1 MRILVCGAQK
11 PFMRG
16 GAEMH
21 MENLVAALG
30 RARHEAELVR
40 LPVAWDRVRIFD
52 AALAWRLLPFD
63 ADLIICTNFPSYFA
77 THPHKVVWLFHQ
89 HRALYDAAASSWS
102 DIGFD
107 DASLEAQQVMTDW
120 DTRALE
126 EAERVFTTSHVVS
139 DRLLRFNGLASTP
152 LYHPPPLSDRL
163 HAGPFGDYVFAPMR
177 LERNKRPQLLIEALA
192 RCPTGVRGVL
202 TGPGS
207 LEPQIRA
214 AADRLQLGGRLEI
227 TGFLD
232 DESLIARFAGALAVV
247 YLPHEEDYG
256 YVTLQAF
263 LAGKPV
269 ITARDSGGVLEWVED
284 GVTGLVTD
292 GSPEQVAHAIARL
305 DADRDLAR
313 RLGEAG
319 RRLAGGLSWDDV
331 VDALLGASRAAG
343 RLAG

>member
-21 MENLVAALG
+21 MENLVTAL
-30 RARHEAELVR
+30 RHARHEAELVR
-40 LPVAWDRVRIFD
+40 LPVAWDKGRLFD
-52 AALAWRLLPFD
+52 AALAWRMVPLD

-77 THPHKVVWLFHQ
+77 AHAHKVVWLFHQ
-89 HRALYDAAASSWS
+89 HRALYDAADSSWS
-102 DIGFD
+102 DIGLD
-107 DASLEAQQVMTDW
+107 DASLEAQQLMSDW

-126 EAERVFTTSHVVS
+126 EAQRVFTTSRLVS

-152 LYHPPPLSDRL
+152 LYHPPPLAEWL
-163 HAGPFGDYVFAPMR
+163 HSGPFGDYVFAPMR
-177 LERNKRPQLLIEALA
+177 LERNKRPQVLVEALA
-192 RCPTGVRGVL
+192 RCPLGVRAVL

-207 LEPQIRA
+207 LEAPILA
-214 AADRLQLGGRLEI
+214 AAARLALGDRLEI

-232 DESLIARFAGALAVV
+232 DAELIDRFAGALAVV
-247 YLPHEEDYG
+247 YMPHEEDYG

-292 GSPEQVAHAIARL
+292 GSPEQVAGAVARL
-305 DADRDLAR
+305 DADRGLAR

-319 RRLAGGLSWDDV
+319 RRRASGLGWDDV
-331 VDALLGASRAAG
+331 VDALLGASHAAG